1 VDEASGL
8 VSPLEDD
15 LAVFALGM
23 VQRALLAAGQ
33 QLMAYEALVALVHT
47 ELFAALVHVVR
58 QPSLGLIN
66 GANQVGFAGCA
77 SRQQAC
83 HPGPWPS
90 ADAAHLFFPC

>member
-1 VDEASGL
+1 M
-8 VSPLEDD
+8 VSALEDD

-58 QPSLGLIN
+58 QPSLGVIN
-66 GANQVGFAGCA
+66 GANQVGLVGRAVLEVLMG
-77 SRQQAC
+77 RLGQ
-83 HPGPWPS
+83 G
-90 ADAAHLFFPC
+90 LFNL